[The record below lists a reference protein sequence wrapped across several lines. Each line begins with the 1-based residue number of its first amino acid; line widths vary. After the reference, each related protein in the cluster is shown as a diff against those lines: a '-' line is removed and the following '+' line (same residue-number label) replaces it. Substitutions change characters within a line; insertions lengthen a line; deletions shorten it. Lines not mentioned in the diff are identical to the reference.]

1 MFNVNDFITCD
12 VLSAFCLRFTDC
24 EFTYIV
30 FVVLVSCVFVVSVD
44 VCVSFV
50 VFFVV
55 SSVFVV
61 LFSVLVVSSLIV
73 VNFSFLTH
81 PSFSFDVLTFTQ
93 SFKIS
98 TTSTSESFFTSSS
111 SIELINGITL
121 ILTSSVILYF

>member
-1 MFNVNDFITCD
+1 
-12 VLSAFCLRFTDC
+12 
-24 EFTYIV
+24 
-30 FVVLVSCVFVVSVD
+30 
-44 VCVSFV
+44 
-50 VFFVV
+50 V

-73 VNFSFLTH
+73 VNFSFLTQ